1 MKYFSKLKDLILCAV
16 ILLLVGPELGIFDTN
31 LQYCLNFKALTVCL
45 TGVVNSS
52 TCHFEL
58 FITATCFTD
67 IALSMP
73 K

>member
-1 MKYFSKLKDLILCAV
+1 MKYFSKLKDPILCAV